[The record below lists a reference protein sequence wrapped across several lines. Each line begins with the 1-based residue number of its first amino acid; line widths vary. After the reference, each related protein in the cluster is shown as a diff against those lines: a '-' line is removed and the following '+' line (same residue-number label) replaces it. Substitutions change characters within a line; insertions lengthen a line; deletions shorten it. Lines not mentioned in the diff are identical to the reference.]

1 MVKQTKKAPTAAGTA
16 ISASMP
22 KHENSDIVPGSEP
35 VVKGCEES
43 AIRNLCLEYEKER
56 RSITLTNMQWL
67 ILGEAVRV
75 AIREYMD
82 LSREFATQAFKGE
95 SVFDLD
101 RAYLAYAYRDRAMA
115 LREILRLIR

>member
-1 MVKQTKKAPTAAGTA
+1 MMKNKKAPTAAATA

-35 VVKGCEES
+35 VVNNGDVSYEW
-43 AIRNLCLEYEKER
+43 EKES
-56 RSITLTNMQWL
+56 RSITLTNMQWA
-67 ILGEAVRV
+67 IVGEAVRV
-75 AIREYMD
+75 AIREHMD
-82 LSREFATQAFKGE
+82 LSRKYATQAIEGE

-101 RAYLAYAYRDRAMA
+101 RAYLAYANRDRAIA